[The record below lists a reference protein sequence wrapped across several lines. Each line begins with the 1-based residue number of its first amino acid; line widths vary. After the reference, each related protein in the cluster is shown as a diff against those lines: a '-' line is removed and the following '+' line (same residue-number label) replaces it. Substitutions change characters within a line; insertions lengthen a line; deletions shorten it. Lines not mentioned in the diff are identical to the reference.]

1 MPNSPEQGQAYNDEI
16 DLADLIRALW
26 QGKWLVIGVTL
37 ATLALGIA
45 YLMIAPKSY
54 TASLEIFALP
64 DAQAADYTELN
75 NNGFLPVNKKLLLSK
90 FIAELKSR
98 QTIEA
103 TIAST
108 DYLEQQADETD
119 DEFGL
124 RIRRATYGFELEAP
138 SLATKNTLKTQ
149 WTLKILTGK
158 PKLAKII
165 VADALE
171 LANQK
176 ISNELLKSFERLQ
189 NEHAR
194 TIKFGL
200 EDLAFEYERAQA
212 KYQSTLDNQLALLKE
227 QASLARALDIKKRS
241 LFTETYSSTT
251 ETNSSVGASSL
262 STVNTDAPTY
272 LRGYLALEKEFDTLG
287 TRKNPENFIPG
298 LVEIENA
305 RLILLQDTKIK
316 RARYLMALTP
326 IGSDAF
332 TAVTYDIVSL
342 NFTSNQKTSLV
353 LALSL
358 VLGGMLG
365 VFLLM
370 IRNVLINKV

>member
-1 MPNSPEQGQAYNDEI
+1 
-16 DLADLIRALW
+16 
-26 QGKWLVIGVTL
+26 
-37 ATLALGIA
+37 
-45 YLMIAPKSY
+45 
-54 TASLEIFALP
+54 
-64 DAQAADYTELN
+64 
-75 NNGFLPVNKKLLLSK
+75 LLSK
-90 FIAELKSR
+90 FIAELESR

-124 RIRRATYGFELEAP
+124 RIRQATYGFELEAP
-138 SLATKNTLKTQ
+138 SLATKNTSKTQ

-212 KYQSTLDNQLALLKE
+212 KYQSTVDNQLALLKE
-227 QASLARALDIKKRS
+227 QASLARTLDIKKRS
-241 LFTETYSSTT
+241 LFTETYSNTS

-272 LRGYLALEKEFDTLG
+272 LRGYIALEKEFDTLD

-298 LVEIENA
+298 LVGIENA

-326 IGSDAF
+326 IGSDVF
-332 TAVTYDIVSL
+332 TAVTYDIASL